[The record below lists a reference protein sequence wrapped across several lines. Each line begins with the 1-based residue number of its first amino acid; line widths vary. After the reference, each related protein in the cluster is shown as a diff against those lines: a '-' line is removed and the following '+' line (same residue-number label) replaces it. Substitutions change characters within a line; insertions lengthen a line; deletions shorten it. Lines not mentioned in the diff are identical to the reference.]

1 MLHFTLFFA
10 RGLSSH
16 QLKVLLCLAAL
27 WVTPCST
34 QMSGSDSQCRIHLT
48 KPKYEY
54 KYMQDGDIII
64 GGVFSINSALY
75 YIPEHNGK
83 HKPLCINPTESHYV
97 DILSFLFIIEE
108 INKDPD
114 LLPNVTLG
122 YHVYDSCG
130 DPSLAI
136 GSVLQILS
144 GPGEPVPNYSC
155 GDQGEIAG
163 FIGDVSPVT
172 SLPIAQLLSV
182 YGYSQISYGA
192 TNPALSDRTLYP
204 YYVSTGLNDHVQH
217 VAIAELV
224 EHLGW
229 TWVII
234 LVDDDDYEQSKNLR
248 TEITKHNACVDFIA
262 ALTGDI
268 NTNRRTLEHIKQST
282 AEVIIFCGR
291 VSRGRSLVSYLET
304 IIQDK
309 TLVVPAIWVSMLTLR
324 LFNGS
329 LLFAEARDFFE
340 DNTEFNQFSLAITE
354 DVLRNDLFSVQ
365 SSCLTHD
372 KEKDR
377 LFQKVYDKV
386 YRNCPGLK
394 WSDEGYPTLQVQR
407 AVNGLAR
414 AEHIMLSSFGK
425 YHKDIYKN
433 IHKNKLHQYLRKVRF
448 TEASGREIDFSNLI
462 NSPVKFQIFS
472 WYCYLTF
479 EIRQVYVGEYVWSGS
494 ERSLEIQIEKIFW
507 KKNTNNQTLK
517 SQCSANCPPGSRKV
531 PRKTAPP
538 CCYDCISCS
547 EGEISNLTDMEN
559 CLKCQDYEWPNQE
572 KTMCIEKQTEFLS
585 YQDDPLTLAF
595 IVLSVVFIL
604 ITTVILGIFIS
615 FRDTPVV
622 KANNRNLSF
631 ILLVS
636 IKLSVLSVFLF
647 LGRPMDITCML
658 RQTSFGITFS
668 IAMSS
673 VLSKTIMV
681 CMAFKASKPDSPWR
695 KYVSAKVAYW
705 IVFVC
710 SVIQILISVIWLAS
724 SPPFVEHNI
733 HSEPG
738 KILILCNEGSVVA
751 FYIVLSYMGLLASV
765 SFIVAFLARSLPDS
779 FNEAKY
785 ITFSMLLFCSVW
797 ITMIP
802 AYLSTKGKYMVAVE
816 IFAIISSSCGLL
828 FCIFLPKCY
837 IILFKPEMNTK
848 QYLLGS
854 SK

>member
-1 MLHFTLFFA
+1 
-10 RGLSSH
+10 
-16 QLKVLLCLAAL
+16 
-27 WVTPCST
+27 
-34 QMSGSDSQCRIHLT
+34 MSGSDSQCRIHLT

-282 AEVIIFCGR
+282 AEVIIFC
-291 VSRGRSLVSYLET
+291 
-304 IIQDK
+304 
-309 TLVVPAIWVSMLTLR
+309 
-324 LFNGS
+324 
-329 LLFAEARDFFE
+329 
-340 DNTEFNQFSLAITE
+340 
-354 DVLRNDLFSVQ
+354 
-365 SSCLTHD
+365 
-372 KEKDR
+372 
-377 LFQKVYDKV
+377 
-386 YRNCPGLK
+386 
-394 WSDEGYPTLQVQR
+394 
-407 AVNGLAR
+407 
-414 AEHIMLSSFGK
+414 
-425 YHKDIYKN
+425 
-433 IHKNKLHQYLRKVRF
+433 
-448 TEASGREIDFSNLI
+448 
-462 NSPVKFQIFS
+462 
-472 WYCYLTF
+472 
-479 EIRQVYVGEYVWSGS
+479 
-494 ERSLEIQIEKIFW
+494 
-507 KKNTNNQTLK
+507 
-517 SQCSANCPPGSRKV
+517 
-531 PRKTAPP
+531 
-538 CCYDCISCS
+538 
-547 EGEISNLTDMEN
+547 
-559 CLKCQDYEWPNQE
+559 
-572 KTMCIEKQTEFLS
+572 
-585 YQDDPLTLAF
+585 
-595 IVLSVVFIL
+595 
-604 ITTVILGIFIS
+604 
-615 FRDTPVV
+615 DTPVV

-785 ITFSMLLFCSVW
+785 I
-797 ITMIP
+797 
-802 AYLSTKGKYMVAVE
+802 
-816 IFAIISSSCGLL
+816 
-828 FCIFLPKCY
+828 
-837 IILFKPEMNTK
+837 
-848 QYLLGS
+848 
-854 SK
+854 